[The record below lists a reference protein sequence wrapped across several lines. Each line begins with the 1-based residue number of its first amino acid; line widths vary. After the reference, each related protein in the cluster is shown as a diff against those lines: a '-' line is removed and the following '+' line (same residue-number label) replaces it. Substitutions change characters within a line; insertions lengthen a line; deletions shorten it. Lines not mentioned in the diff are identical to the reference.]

1 MGTTDINTEISRRVD
16 DLTRRLDRLE
26 ADLPPIPARA
36 IGLTRATAHRVNT
49 TATDVANDVGRQLG
63 RFTSTASTALS
74 TTVGQAR
81 SAVDRT
87 SSTAQRTTKE
97 TIGQARSAVGR
108 TSSTAQR
115 TGRQTVGQARSAV
128 ERTSSTARRTSK
140 ETIGQARAQ
149 AKITGKAA
157 RQSATALFDDATRA
171 IEPDGDGKP
180 AAIDDWTKAE
190 LYERAQELDIDGRS
204 SMSKVELVRAL
215 RSA

>member
-1 MGTTDINTEISRRVD
+1 MDTTDINTEISRRVD
-16 DLTRRLDRLE
+16 GLTRRLDRLE

-74 TTVGQAR
+74 TTVGQAHS
-81 SAVDRT
+81 SAERT
-87 SSTAQRTTKE
+87 SSTAQ
-97 TIGQARSAVGR
+97 
-108 TSSTAQR
+108 
-115 TGRQTVGQARSAV
+115 
-128 ERTSSTARRTSK
+128 RTSK

-157 RQSATALFDDATRA
+157 RRSATALLDDATRA
-171 IEPDGDGKP
+171 TEPDGDGRP
-180 AAIDDWTKAE
+180 VALEGSTKAD
-190 LYERAQELDIDGRS
+190 LYERAQELDIDDRG
-204 SMSKVELVRAL
+204 SMSKRELVRAL

>member
-1 MGTTDINTEISRRVD
+1 MDTTDINTEISRRVD
-16 DLTRRLDRLE
+16 ILTRRLDRLE
-26 ADLPPIPARA
+26 ANLPPIPSRA

-63 RFTSTASTALS
+63 RFTSTAGTALS

-87 SSTAQRTTKE
+87 SSTAQRTGKE
-97 TIGQARSAVGR
+97 TI
-108 TSSTAQR
+108 
-115 TGRQTVGQARSAV
+115 GQARSAV
-128 ERTSSTARRTSK
+128 ERTSSTAQRTSK

-157 RQSATALFDDATRA
+157 RQSATALLDDATRA

-204 SMSKVELVRAL
+204 SMSKAELVRAL